1 VRLELL
7 ENLIMKT
14 LPVRLLVLLTA
25 TVQLVAASFAGET
38 NSSTNREPHFYSKV
52 PWGVGFGMEG
62 TVTNVALVEGRIQ
75 FQLRGRF
82 WLAQYPPESTK
93 QVMIEVHRK
102 GGFSATVSPDSFIA
116 MTSDWGAGSVQND
129 KGRLLKILEKAA
141 ERGTMLKFSLTQPKM
156 DFGGEGFA
164 LLDAKVWRITDVD
177 LR

>member
-1 VRLELL
+1 
-7 ENLIMKT
+7 
-14 LPVRLLVLLTA
+14 
-25 TVQLVAASFAGET
+25 
-38 NSSTNREPHFYSKV
+38 
-52 PWGVGFGMEG
+52 
-62 TVTNVALVEGRIQ
+62 
-75 FQLRGRF
+75 
-82 WLAQYPPESTK
+82 
-93 QVMIEVHRK
+93 MIEVHRK